1 MQQNIL
7 SKMDFKA
14 EKSVLKVDFNQE
26 VQLRISLNDSVLNVI
41 FRTYEKGNAK
51 CSCEQFSFS
60 SYYNARILR
69 PLFMWRTVFTIS
81 AGKEMKEKSMNR
93 RTWIIKVIL

>member
-1 MQQNIL
+1 MTRSLMLFLGNTKKEMQ
-7 SKMDFKA
+7 
-14 EKSVLKVDFNQE
+14 
-26 VQLRISLNDSVLNVI
+26 
-41 FRTYEKGNAK
+41 K

-81 AGKEMKEKSMNR
+81 TGKEMKEKSVNR
-93 RTWIIKVIL
+93 WTWITERDSLENEPDIDFRRNLVHYCNKSRES